1 MQIFFHMILLQIPVM
16 EDSYD
21 ERTYLLTFNQYFPV
35 FSFIGKAVRVLHN
48 LPYIVDTEDEMLV
61 CKYLKA
67 EETNKLDKLHR
78 GVYKLHQKFYFVM
91 QIYSPFMIVKMFGH
105 EYKTLKMFIEQILL
119 ILSYF
124 N

>member
-16 EDSYD
+16 EDSCD
-21 ERTYLLTFNQYFPV
+21 ERKYLLTFNQYFPV

-78 GVYKLHQKFYFVM
+78 GVYKLHQTFYFVM
-91 QIYSPFMIVKMFGH
+91 QIYSTFMIVKMFGH